1 MSDNHPDPFPLTVSM
16 GCLSLPI
23 ERQLYMQ
30 SLKLNLSPFER
41 DALQQDADEVSRL
54 YARGVLSESEK
65 KNAQRRIIKT
75 IKKHLKP
82 HTTQEAQP

>member
-1 MSDNHPDPFPLTVSM
+1 MSDNHPDPIPFTVSM

-23 ERQLYMQ
+23 EKQLYMQ

-41 DALQQDADEVSRL
+41 DALQQDIDQTLRL
-54 YARGVLSESEK
+54 YVRGVLSESEK
-65 KNAQRRIIKT
+65 KNAHRRIIKT